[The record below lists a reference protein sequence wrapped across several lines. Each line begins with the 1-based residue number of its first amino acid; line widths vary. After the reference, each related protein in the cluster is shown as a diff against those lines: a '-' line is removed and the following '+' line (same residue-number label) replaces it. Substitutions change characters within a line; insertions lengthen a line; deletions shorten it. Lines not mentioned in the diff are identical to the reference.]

1 VRTQGFARF
10 PVLESHEFSY
20 AHDSTPIPEEAYNTM
35 ENTSPVV
42 IVTGASRGIGRAI
55 AVEFGRNG
63 HACVLAARDG
73 IALTATADEIRALG
87 GPEPL
92 CIAGDLRDKDQP
104 ARVVEQALARFGR
117 LDALVNN
124 AGATKRGDFL
134 ALPDEDVLDG
144 FALKYHATVR
154 FCRAAWPHLALSRG
168 SIVNI
173 AGIGAHT
180 PTAEFTIGGPV
191 NSALINF
198 TKALA
203 DRARGTG
210 MRVNTVCPGPIAT
223 ERLTVR
229 IEALAAERGIDM
241 AEAETEMLKL
251 QGLAR
256 YGQPEEVARVVR
268 FLCSDAA
275 SYIHGATIDV
285 DGGVTSG
292 I

>member
-1 VRTQGFARF
+1 MNTQ
-10 PVLESHEFSY
+10 P
-20 AHDSTPIPEEAYNTM
+20 
-35 ENTSPVV
+35 PVV

-55 AVEFGRNG
+55 AIEFGHHG

-73 IALTATADEIRALG
+73 AALASVADEIHALG
-87 GPEPL
+87 APQPL
-92 CIAGDLRDKDQP
+92 CIAGDLREAGQP
-104 ARVVEQALARFGR
+104 ARVVAQAVERFGR

-134 ALPDEDVLDG
+134 TLSDEDVLDG
-144 FALKYHATVR
+144 FALKFHATVR
-154 FCRAAWPHLALSRG
+154 FCHAAWPHLERSRG
-168 SIVNI
+168 AIVNI
-173 AGIGAHT
+173 AGVGAHT

-198 TKALA
+198 SKGLA

-210 MRVNTVCPGPIAT
+210 LRVNTVNPGAVAT
-223 ERLTVR
+223 ERLNVR
-229 IEALAAERGIDM
+229 IEALAAKKGLSFDDAR
-241 AEAETEMLKL
+241 AEMLRQ

-256 YGQPEEVARVVR
+256 YGEPAEIARVVR
-268 FLCSDAA
+268 FLCSAEA

-285 DGGVTSG
+285 DGGATPG